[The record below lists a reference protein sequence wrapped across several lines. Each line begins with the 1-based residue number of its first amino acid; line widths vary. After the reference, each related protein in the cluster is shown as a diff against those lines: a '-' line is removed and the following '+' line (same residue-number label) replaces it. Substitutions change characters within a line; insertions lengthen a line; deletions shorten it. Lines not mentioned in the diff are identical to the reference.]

1 MPTIYKSKRQRL
13 NEGKRKERM
22 QIYNTARWRELR
34 RIKFMN
40 DPLCEMCLKEGVA
53 TPADDVHH
61 IQSFMIV
68 DDLAQRKEIAFDYN
82 NLMSLCDKCHQRM
95 HNGHRPR

>member
-1 MPTIYKSKRQRL
+1 MPTIYKPKRQRL

-34 RIKFMN
+34 RVKFMN
-40 DPLCEMCLKEGVA
+40 DPLCEMCLKQGVT

-61 IQSFMIV
+61 IQSFMSV
-68 DDLAQRKEIAFDYN
+68 DDLTKRKEIAFDYG
-82 NLMSLCDKCHQRM
+82 NLMSLCDKCHQKM
-95 HNGHRPR
+95 HNGQRYG